1 MLENWKPRSFVA
13 GLLVATTTLAM
24 AQTQTNTAPQQTS
37 DANSP
42 LPNAPISQPVKRFD
56 LTDYSK
62 GKRQFPNVI
71 APYKATDVQPP
82 SFDNAPRLE
91 SLIRNGNLYLSLT
104 DAIALALENNLDLAI
119 ARYNLPIADT
129 DILRARGGGSTSGV
143 NTGLVSGTQGGNGS
157 GVTTGANAASQGA
170 GAGGTSAGTGGA
182 GTGSSG
188 LVQSSLGA
196 GPNVP
201 QLDPTLSG
209 TVQYDNNKSLSS
221 NPFSGA
227 PTLQQNTTTADF
239 AYNQGFLTGTNL
251 SVGFNNNRLTTNSS
265 FASLNPQLNSNFRA
279 TVTQHLLNGFGISN
293 NNRFIRIAL
302 NDRQIANL
310 AFRQQVF
317 TTVSQIEDIYW
328 DLVNAYENVVAQERG
343 VSLGQK
349 LLSDNQRQVQIGTLA
364 PIAVVQAQSQ
374 LATSQQNLIVAQTN
388 LQLQQ
393 YLMLNAVARNV
404 SSNLQLTKVKVVPTD
419 RMDVSAYTEQ
429 NLDTD
434 QLIKTAY
441 DARPDIQES
450 LIDLKNREITR
461 KSAKN
466 ALLPTLD
473 AFAYYGGS
481 ALAGNQNPASTCAPG
496 QTTFCTPAGSI
507 APSGFGTAFSNLFN
521 NTAPDKGAG
530 VQLLI
535 PIRNRV
541 NQSTQIRSELEE
553 EQAKLRLL
561 QLRNQ
566 VTVDVRNAVYAVQQ
580 DRAQVD
586 AARAAQTYA
595 TQNLEAEQKKYSLG
609 ASTSYN
615 VQQLQ
620 NALTQSE
627 QTQLTAITVY
637 EKARVQLDLVTGQTL
652 ARYGIEM
659 GEATTGEVI
668 KQPTV
673 PGITPLTP
681 DQQRALEQQLNQPLP
696 QINVPANQQL
706 QPQTQPQIAPQ

>member
-1 MLENWKPRSFVA
+1 PY
-13 GLLVATTTLAM
+13 
-24 AQTQTNTAPQQTS
+24 
-37 DANSP
+37 
-42 LPNAPISQPVKRFD
+42 QP
-56 LTDYSK
+56 
-62 GKRQFPNVI
+62 
-71 APYKATDVQPP
+71 TDVPAP
-82 SFDNAPRLE
+82 SFDNAPLIYK
-91 SLIRNGNLYLSLT
+91 SLIRDGKLYLSLP

-157 GVTTGANAASQGA
+157 GVTTGANAAAQGA
-170 GAGGTSAGTGGA
+170 GAGGTTAGTGGA

-201 QLDPTLSG
+201 QLDPTLTG
-209 TVQYDNNKSLSS
+209 TLQLDNNKSLSS

-227 PTLQQNTTTADF
+227 PTLSQRTYTEDV
-239 AYNQGFLTGTNL
+239 AYNQGFLTGTSL
-251 SVGFNNNRLTTNSS
+251 SVGFNNTRLTTNST
-265 FASLNPQLNSNFRA
+265 FASFNPQLNSNLR
-279 TVTQHLLNGFGISN
+279 TQVTQHLLNGFGISN

-302 NDRQIANL
+302 NDKQIANY
-310 AFRQQVF
+310 AFRQQVN

-328 DLVNAYENVVAQERG
+328 DLVNAYENVVAQERS

-404 SSNLQLTKVKVVPTD
+404 SSNLQLSNVKVIPTD

-429 NLDTD
+429 NLDTEK
-434 QLIKTAY
+434 LIQTAY
-441 DARPDIQES
+441 SDRPDIQES

-466 ALLPTLD
+466 ALLPTVDLY
-473 AFAYYGGS
+473 AYYGGS
-481 ALAGNQNPASTCAPG
+481 SLAGNQNPLSTCRPG
-496 QTTFCTPAGSI
+496 QTTFCTPPGAISPTGY
-507 APSGFGTAFSNLFN
+507 GTAFSNLFN
-521 NTAPDKGAG
+521 GTAPDKGAG
-530 VQLLI
+530 INVAI

-541 NQSTQIRSELEE
+541 NQATQIRSELEE

-566 VTVDVRNAVYAVQQ
+566 VTVDVRNAVYAVAQ

-586 AARAAQTYA
+586 AARAAQEYA
-595 TQNLEAEQKKYSLG
+595 QQNLEAEQKKYQLG

-620 NALTQSE
+620 
-627 QTQLTAITVY
+627 
-637 EKARVQLDLVTGQTL
+637 TL
-652 ARYGIEM
+652 SRNPN
-659 GEATTGEVI
+659 
-668 KQPTV
+668 K
-673 PGITPLTP
+673 LS
-681 DQQRALEQQLNQPLP
+681 
-696 QINVPANQQL
+696 
-706 QPQTQPQIAPQ
+706 